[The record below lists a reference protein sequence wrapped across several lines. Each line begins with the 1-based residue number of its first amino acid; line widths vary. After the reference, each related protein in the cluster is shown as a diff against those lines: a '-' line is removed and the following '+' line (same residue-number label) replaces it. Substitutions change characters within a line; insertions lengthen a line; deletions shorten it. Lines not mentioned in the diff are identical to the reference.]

1 MRLPLALIVFFAAS
15 FFEVHAQIDSSLLKR
30 NTVDTTTHNR
40 LNMDAMYNRPSL
52 QTNKLPVSLGG
63 YVEANYQKMGTEG
76 VTGGDQFQFRRLSIF
91 IASSVGRR
99 IKFLSE
105 IEFEPADREISV
117 EFAAVDV
124 EFHPL
129 LNLRGGIIVN
139 PIGAFNQ
146 NHDGPKWEFVD
157 RPISATQM
165 LPGTWSNAGF
175 GLYGKYYM
183 NDWLFGYEAYLSSG
197 FDNSIIN
204 NGENRTH
211 LPSAKENALRLEE
224 TTSGRALFTGKLA
237 IKNAKIG
244 EIGLSYMGGAYNKF
258 EEDGLA
264 IDEKRRLDIVAV
276 DINTTIKRTGTT
288 FTGEY
293 AWVFVDVP
301 NTYSQQF
308 GNKQEGG
315 FLDIVQPII
324 QNSILGWRDAV
335 LNLAFRLEYVDFNVG
350 KFKETGDSIGD
361 NVWSIVPAISFRPTP
376 QSVFRLNYRYQMQ
389 QDILGNP
396 AEKTAGLSVGFST
409 YF

>member
-1 MRLPLALIVFFAAS
+1 MKKIILISTLFVTVFTQ
-15 FFEVHAQIDSSLLKR
+15 AQIDTTLLKR
-30 NTVDTTTHNR
+30 SNVKANDQL
-40 LNMDAMYNRPSL
+40 LNMDAVYNRPFL
-52 QTNKLPVSLGG
+52 TYGKVPVSLGG
-63 YVEANYQKMGTEG
+63 YAEANWQNLGTEG
-76 VTGGDQFQFRRLSIF
+76 VSEGHQFQMRRMTLF
-91 IASSVGRR
+91 VSSTIGKKV
-99 IKFLSE
+99 KFLSE
-105 IEFEPADREISV
+105 IEFENGGREIAI
-117 EFAAVDV
+117 EFASIDV

-129 LNLRGGIIVN
+129 LNLRGGIIMN

-146 NHDGPKWEFVD
+146 NHDGPKWEFTE
-157 RPISATQM
+157 RPLSATQM
-165 LPGTWSNAGF
+165 LPATWSNAGF